1 MSELINEGLEK
12 FESSII
18 SEIEELKSIQKKFI
32 MQNVIKDEEVI
43 RVYKEKISTLEQENI
58 QNKNEIKVLK
68 HIENNFVK
76 NLIGILDELERLK
89 GYGKLSGNEKLIE
102 TLERNFK
109 VIKKYLLEMD
119 IQEIPT
125 EKMLFNENYHNCVDV
140 AFDEEK
146 DDFEVIEEIKKGYVY
161 KGNVVRASEVIINRI

>member
-1 MSELINEGLEK
+1 MSDLINEELEN
-12 FESSII
+12 FESNIL

-43 RVYKEKISTLEQENI
+43 KVYKEKMSTLEEENI

-68 HIENNFVK
+68 NIENTFVK

-89 GYGKLSGNEKLIE
+89 GYGELSRNEKLIE
-102 TLERNFK
+102 TLDRNFK
-109 VIKKYLLEMD
+109 VIKKYLLEMN

-125 EKMLFNENYHNCVDV
+125 KEMLFNENYHNCVDV
-140 AFDEEK
+140 AFDEKK
-146 DDFEVIEEIKKGYVY
+146 DDFEIIEEVKKGYAY
-161 KGNVVRASEVIINRI
+161 KGKVIRASEVIINRI

>member
-125 EKMLFNENYHNCVDV
+125 EEMLFNENYHNCVDV
-140 AFDEEK
+140 AFDEKK

-161 KGNVVRASEVIINRI
+161 KGKVVRASEVIINRI

>member
-125 EKMLFNENYHNCVDV
+125 EEMLFNENYHNCVEV
-140 AFDEEK
+140 AFDEKK

-161 KGNVVRASEVIINRI
+161 KGKVVRASEVIINRI

>member
-89 GYGKLSGNEKLIE
+89 GYGKLSGNERLIE

-125 EKMLFNENYHNCVDV
+125 EEMLFNENYHNCVDV
-140 AFDEEK
+140 AFDEKK

-161 KGNVVRASEVIINRI
+161 KGKVVRASEVIINRI